1 MSLSLSTSVKLSRL
15 QSAVSH
21 GAEQSILIVVDDGAA
36 RALLSQYIAEIGGFN
51 LETAGSHA
59 EAMVLMQRNP
69 QRFFCAVVDYSLPDA
84 PHGEAV
90 QSLDAA
96 GLSSIV
102 LTDSV
107 EARVLDKLRSQ
118 HIVDYVLKN
127 GVHQIEHVAYLIGRL
142 RENRAK
148 KILVVDDSRSY
159 RAYLT
164 ALLERYFYSTFQ
176 AEDGVAAMEVLAEHP
191 DLTLVITDINMPRLD
206 GFGLIAE
213 LRQHYRREDL
223 AIIGVSDNS
232 QAGMSARILK
242 TGGNDFLPKQFEQE
256 EFYCRV
262 TQNTNM
268 IGYVRQIRD
277 SANVDFLTG
286 VYNRRHLFD
295 IGGKLYAN
303 ARRGNIHLAA
313 SLIDADHFKSINDTH
328 GHQVGDLALQ
338 AIARSLTDTLRTGD
352 VVARYGGE
360 EFVCLAVMKQ
370 PGDAG
375 LVFERVRRDIEHLCL
390 EVSGTRIP
398 ITVSLGVT
406 TVLDDSFEAMLR
418 RTDEAVYLAK
428 KGGRNRVVEG

>member
-1 MSLSLSTSVKLSRL
+1 MSVSLSTSVKLSRL
-15 QSAVSH
+15 QRAESH
-21 GAEQSILIVVDDGAA
+21 DAQQSILIIDDDSAA
-36 RALLSQYIAEIGGFN
+36 RALLAEYIEQIGGFD
-51 LETAGSHA
+51 LEAAGSHA
-59 EAMVLMQRNP
+59 EAVLLLEQDPR
-69 QRFFCAVVDYSLPDA
+69 RFFCAVVNYHLPDA
-84 PHGEAV
+84 PHGEVV
-90 QSLDAA
+90 QSLGAA

-102 LTDSV
+102 LTDSTD
-107 EARVLDKLRSQ
+107 ARVIDKLRGQ

-159 RAYLT
+159 RAYLA
-164 ALLERYFYSTFQ
+164 ALLDRYFYSTFQ
-176 AEDGVAAMEVLAEHP
+176 AADGVEAMEVLAAHP

-213 LRQHYRREDL
+213 IRQRYRREDL
-223 AIIGVSDNS
+223 AIIGVSDSS

-303 ARRGNIHLAA
+303 ARRGNINLAA

-338 AIARSLTDTLRTGD
+338 AIARRLTDTLRTGD

-360 EFVCLAVMKQ
+360 EFVCLAVVKQ
-370 PGDAG
+370 PGDAA

-390 EVSGTRIP
+390 EIGGTRIP
-398 ITVSLGVT
+398 ITASLGVT
-406 TVLDDSFEAMLR
+406 TVLDENFEAMLR
-418 RTDEAVYLAK
+418 RADEAVYLAK
-428 KGGRNRVVEG
+428 KGGRNRVVEI